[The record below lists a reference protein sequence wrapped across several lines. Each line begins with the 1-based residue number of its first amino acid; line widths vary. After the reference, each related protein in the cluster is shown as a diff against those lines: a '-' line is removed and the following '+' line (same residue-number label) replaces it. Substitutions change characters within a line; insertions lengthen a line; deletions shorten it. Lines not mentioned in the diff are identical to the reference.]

1 MIVEYRALGRTGV
14 SVSSVCLG
22 AMMFGAYGNP
32 DHEDCVRIIKRAVDA
47 GVNFIDTADVY
58 SAGESETIVGEALA
72 EIGRGDIVLATK
84 VHGPMSRD
92 RNSRGNSRRWIITE
106 CDNSLKR
113 LGVEYIDLYQIHR
126 PEPDTDIDET
136 LGALTDLVRA
146 GKVRYIGCSTFP
158 AHQIV
163 ESQWVAERRSRERF
177 VTEQPP
183 YSILARGIEADVLP
197 VCEKYS
203 MGVLSWSPLAG
214 GWLSGSFGKGMDNTS
229 RRAERIP
236 ARYDMKLPENQ
247 LKLEIVTSLAELAG
261 QGGLTILELALGF
274 VLAHPAVT
282 SPIIGPRT
290 MEHLDSLLEASDKRL
305 DADMLDKIDEL
316 VPPGTNLNS
325 ADGGWVPPSIERA
338 ALRRR

>member
-1 MIVEYRALGRTGV
+1 
-14 SVSSVCLG
+14 
-22 AMMFGAYGNP
+22 MMFGAYGNP
-32 DHEDCVRIIKRAVDA
+32 DHEDCVRIIKRAVDE

-58 SAGESETIVGEALA
+58 SAGESETIVGKALA
-72 EIGRGDIVLATK
+72 EIGRDDIVLATK
-84 VHGPMSRD
+84 VHGPMRRD
-92 RNSRGNSRRWIITE
+92 RNARGNSRRWIIAE
-106 CDNSLKR
+106 CENSLSR

-146 GKVRYIGCSTFP
+146 GKIRYAGCSTFP
-158 AHQIV
+158 AYQIV
-163 ESQWVAERRSRERF
+163 EAHWVAEQRSRERF

-183 YSILARGIEADVLP
+183 YSILARGIESDVLP
-197 VCEKYS
+197 VCEKYG

-214 GWLSGSFGKGMDNTS
+214 GWLSGKFGKGMDNTS

-236 ARYDMKLPENQ
+236 GRYDMTLVENQ
-247 LKLEIVTSLAELAG
+247 HKLEIVTALGEIAT
-261 QGGLTILELALGF
+261 QGGLSILELALGF

-290 MEHLDSLLEASDKRL
+290 MEHLDTLLVASDKRL
-305 DADMLDKIDEL
+305 GTDLLDKIDEL
-316 VPPGTNLNS
+316 VPPGANLNS
-325 ADGGWVPPSIERA
+325 ADGGWSPPSIEKA